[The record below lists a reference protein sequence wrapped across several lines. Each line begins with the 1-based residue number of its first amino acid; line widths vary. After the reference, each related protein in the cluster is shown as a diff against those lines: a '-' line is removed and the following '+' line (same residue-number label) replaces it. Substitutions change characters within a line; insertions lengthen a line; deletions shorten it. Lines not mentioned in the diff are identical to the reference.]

1 MAEPVYPSLE
11 EGGNR
16 PIGFE
21 GITEATPEPE
31 RQRVDD
37 KRLTSGSTAPAT
49 EEIQLLTSE
58 ERREEV
64 SFDRWLL
71 TQLQWRAPNT
81 INSNT
86 WT

>member
-11 EGGNR
+11 EGGNK

-31 RQRVDD
+31 RVRVDD
-37 KRLTSGSTAPAT
+37 KRITSGGTAPAA

-58 ERREEV
+58 ERKQEV
-64 SFDRWLL
+64 SFNR
-71 TQLQWRAPNT
+71 
-81 INSNT
+81 
-86 WT
+86 

>member
-11 EGGNR
+11 EGGSK

-21 GITEATPEPE
+21 GLVDPEPE

-37 KRLTSGSTAPAT
+37 KRIASGGNAPAT

-58 ERREEV
+58 ERNKEV
-64 SFDRWLL
+64 R
-71 TQLQWRAPNT
+71 
-81 INSNT
+81 
-86 WT
+86 